1 MHAPKRGG
9 FSFALESLE
18 RRELLSFD
26 PSKTG
31 AVHPGSHSWKTSAD
45 ADSYFIENHR
55 IGYMIAS
62 FDDVLPDTS
71 YGKRG
76 DPWSYVPG
84 GRFSFKNGTVPIGTL
99 TVRNVQSS
107 NVTVERYWAEDWDER
122 GTRTG
127 QKGKWNGVHTDGI
140 YIENAKGLDP
150 QSVFVFED
158 VEMTEISGG
167 QGLLWEK
174 GSAKRVHF
182 KSVRIENRKT
192 SISGRLM
199 MKVDEQTRI
208 DEIIFDDVTANVIF
222 LMDGV
227 SLADALGTVYVH
239 NLASSQLESIRAM
252 LDRNGFPVDD
262 TSRFVTS
269 LPDDLVDAQGV
280 ALARPYRGTPAAV
293 EWTTTIPAEDYD
305 NGQEGMAYHDTTA
318 ETGNG
323 GGYRTSAKHNSDA
336 VDIVESDGDWHVW
349 MEAGEWMD
357 YTIDVR
363 VGGFYDVR
371 ALTGGGGVYRVDF
384 DGIRSTGNVSE
395 GTGGRVYLTQGVHVM
410 RFVAVDGAFAV
421 DGISLA
427 RTNDQVTLGSAP
439 KGLEATTLGW
449 GALDTGV
456 DKKRVFASATN
467 LSWQDV
473 HGEREYLIDR
483 RTENGKWTRVGTTA
497 ADVTS
502 MSDTGFWGQD
512 GEQSGIQPGI
522 VYYYRVIAVGDGGG
536 RYYASEPVLVSTPEP
551 TLASA
556 PKAPRRLTARVV
568 SSGTV
573 TLRWEH
579 YSGDER
585 GFRIERST
593 DASFRE
599 FDESDDGMHL
609 SYDLRPVGAGAR
621 KYRDLGGEITDRV
634 ENQSYRLRPGQT
646 YYYRV
651 TAYNSYGHSAA
662 SEVVSVT
669 IPAKVRAPAAARNVS
684 VTPHASG
691 CGAAVVSW
699 ERPAAGKEG
708 GFGGVVGGYRIE
720 RRREAGASSWH
731 VLGIVGGN
739 TTKFVDAALRTS
751 NRIPYQYRVVAFNL
765 AGEAETAEV
774 QTLRASYAAPVLSA
788 PGNVAATSFSRTAI
802 KLTWEDSSSNE
813 AGFRVERSTDGL
825 TWLIVGGTAADD
837 ASYKDEG
844 LAPGVRY
851 YYRVTAFNT
860 NDTEPA
866 AGTSVVVQGATV
878 PSNITGGIC
887 YVLPGNT
894 ARSYFIHTPRIL

>member
-1 MHAPKRGG
+1 MHASKRGG
-9 FSFALESLE
+9 SSFALESLE
-18 RRELLSFD
+18 GRELLSFD

-31 AVHPGSHSWKTSAD
+31 AVHPGSHSWKSFAG
-45 ADSYFIENHR
+45 ADSYFIENER

-62 FDDVLPDTS
+62 FGDVLPDTS
-71 YGKRG
+71 YGKGG
-76 DPWSYVPG
+76 DPWAYVPG
-84 GRFSFKNGTVPIGTL
+84 GRLSFKNGAVPIGTL
-99 TVRNVQSS
+99 TVRNVQSTH
-107 NVTVERYWAEDWDER
+107 VTVERYWAEDWDEL

-140 YIENAKGLDP
+140 YIENAKGLNP

-167 QGLLWEK
+167 QGVLWEK

-182 KSVRIENRKT
+182 KSVHIENRKT

-208 DEIIFDDVTANVIF
+208 EEIVFDDVTANVIF
-222 LMDGV
+222 LVEGV

-239 NLASSQLESIRAM
+239 NLAPSQLESLRAM
-252 LDRNGFPVDD
+252 LDRNGFPVNDP
-262 TSRFVTS
+262 TRFVAS
-269 LPDDLVDAQGV
+269 LPDDLVDGQGV
-280 ALARPYRGTPAAV
+280 ALPRPYRGTPAAI

-318 ETGNG
+318 DTGGGG
-323 GGYRTSAKHNSDA
+323 GGYRTSAKRNPDA
-336 VDIVESDGDWHVW
+336 VDIIESDDDRLVW
-349 MEAGEWMD
+349 MEAGEWID
-357 YTIDVR
+357 YTVDVR
-363 VGGFYDVR
+363 IGGVYEVR
-371 ALTGGGGVYRVDF
+371 ALTAGGGVYRMEF
-384 DGIRSTGNVSE
+384 DGLRSTGNLND

-410 RFVAVDGAFAV
+410 RLVAIDGAFAV

-427 RTNDQVTLGSAP
+427 RTNDQVTLDAAP
-439 KGLEATTLGW
+439 KGLKATTLGW
-449 GALDTGV
+449 GALDTGP
-456 DKKRVFASATN
+456 DKTRTFASATN

-473 HGEREYLIDR
+473 DGEREYLIDR
-483 RTENGKWTRVGTTA
+483 RTEDGKWTRIGATA

-502 MSDTGFWGQD
+502 MSDAGLWEQD
-512 GEQSGIQPGI
+512 GEQSGIQPGV
-522 VYYYRVIAVGDGGG
+522 VYYYRVIAVGDG
-536 RYYASEPVLVSTPEP
+536 SEAYFVSEQIRVSTPDP
-551 TLASA
+551 TLSSA
-556 PKAPRRLTARVV
+556 PKAPRWLTARVV

-579 YSGDER
+579 YSVDER

-593 DASFRE
+593 DPSFRE
-599 FDESDDGMHL
+599 FDESEDGVHL

-621 KYRDLGGEITDRV
+621 KYRDLGGKVTDRV

-669 IPAKVRAPAAARNVS
+669 IPAKVLAPAAARNVTVAS
-684 VTPHASG
+684 HDSG
-691 CGAAVVSW
+691 CGAVVVSW

-708 GFGGVVGGYRIE
+708 GFGGVVGGYRVE
-720 RRREAGASSWH
+720 RRREAATSSWH

-739 TTKFVDAALRTS
+739 TTRFVDAALRTS
-751 NRIPYQYRVVAFNL
+751 NRIAYQYRVVAFNV

-774 QTLRASYAAPVLSA
+774 RTLQTPKAEAVVSA
-788 PGNVAATSFSRTAI
+788 PRSLAATSFSRTAI

-813 AGFRVERSTDGL
+813 TGFRVERSNDGF
-825 TWLIVGGTAADD
+825 TWLIIGGTAADD

-844 LAPGVRY
+844 LVSDVRY

-866 AGTSVVVQGATV
+866 IGTSVIVRGATL
-878 PSNITGGIC
+878 PPNIPGGIC
-887 YVLPGNT
+887 
-894 ARSYFIHTPRIL
+894 